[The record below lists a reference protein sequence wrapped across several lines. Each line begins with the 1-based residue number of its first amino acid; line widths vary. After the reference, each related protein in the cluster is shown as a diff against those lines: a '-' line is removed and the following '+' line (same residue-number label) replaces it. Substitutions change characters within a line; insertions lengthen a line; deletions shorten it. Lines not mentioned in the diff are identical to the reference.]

1 MSQVVV
7 WDKIIENKKD
17 AKLNLKGEFLDYP
30 LRDPARE
37 LRCVF
42 LILIYPLID
51 MFGKLLVLR

>member
-42 LILIYPLID
+42 LIFIYPLID